1 MVAQVKDIVTRSRAT
16 LIEDLVGVIVLF
28 ATLYLCLAFSAV

>member
-16 LIEDLVGVIVLF
+16 LIEDLLGVVALF
-28 ATLYLCLAFSAV
+28 ATLYVCLCFTSF